1 MATLEHL
8 RSAVIQVLEELYHYN
23 TYRQEKDI
31 FSEMILDK
39 ERDHYLLLDVG
50 WKGKQY
56 IYDPFIHIDIK
67 DGKIW
72 LQRNFTD
79 VDLGEKLTAMGV
91 KKEDIILGLHSP
103 FMRQFS
109 DYGAVTVE

>member
-1 MATLEHL
+1 MLGFAS
-8 RSAVIQVLEELYHYN
+8 RN
-23 TYRQEKDI
+23 PTYDI
-31 FSEMILDK
+31 AIPSLKNRDRD
-39 ERDHYLLLDVG
+39 RDHYLWLEVG
-50 WKGKQY
+50 LQDNKY
-56 IYDPFIHIDIK
+56 VYAPFIHIDIK

-79 VDLGEKLTAMGV
+79 VNLGEKLMAMGV

-109 DYGAVTVE
+109 GYG

>member
-1 MATLEHL
+1 MADLNFYRDVIEKLLQEFHGYS
-8 RSAVIQVLEELYHYN
+8 SASGQSGVESEL
-23 TYRQEKDI
+23 
-31 FSEMILDK
+31 ILDRG
-39 ERDHYLLLDVG
+39 RDHYLWLEVG
-50 WKGKQY
+50 WEDNKY
-56 IYDPFIHIDIK
+56 VYAPFIHIDIK

-79 VDLGEKLTAMGV
+79 VDLGEKLMAMGV

-109 DYGAVTVE
+109 GYGINGG

>member
-1 MATLEHL
+1 MA
-8 RSAVIQVLEELYHYN
+8 ELDF
-23 TYRQEKDI
+23 YRELVKKLLQEFHDYSNSGKNDGVE
-31 FSEMILDK
+31 SELILDR
-39 ERDHYLLLDVG
+39 ERDHYLWLEVG
-50 WKGKQY
+50 WQNNKY
-56 IYDPFIHIDIK
+56 VYAPFIHIDIK

-79 VDLGEKLTAMGV
+79 IDLGEKLIAMGA

-109 DYGAVTVE
+109 GYGVA